1 MYDEGFNF
9 KSPDLPVPAEGA
21 YVWHLEVIVVAVGI
35 DPVSR
40 EYETGPVADSA
51 SIKKKK
57 KKKKKKIEDENL
69 RHFHHQM
76 SNSKDVDIDLTSYH

>member
-1 MYDEGFNF
+1 MYDEVSSSNP
-9 KSPDLPVPAEGA
+9 PDLPMPAEGA

-57 KKKKKKIEDENL
+57 KKNWLIGYYVSCALSSIVNGGW
-69 RHFHHQM
+69 
-76 SNSKDVDIDLTSYH
+76 S

>member
-1 MYDEGFNF
+1 MYDEVSSSNP
-9 KSPDLPVPAEGA
+9 PDLPVPEEGA

-51 SIKKKK
+51 SIKKNVLVVQ
-57 KKKKKKIEDENL
+57 EDL
-69 RHFHHQM
+69 CVKFRLLLGIY
-76 SNSKDVDIDLTSYH
+76 V

>member
-1 MYDEGFNF
+1 MYDEVSSSNP
-9 KSPDLPVPAEGA
+9 PDLPVPVEGA

-57 KKKKKKIEDENL
+57 NNTLNL
-69 RHFHHQM
+69 QYNH
-76 SNSKDVDIDLTSYH
+76 VI